1 MANKGNAIKTAYRIF
16 EKVLIIAILL
26 ISAIIL
32 TQRLTNNEKAFFGFR
47 LFRVQTGSMEPKYR
61 VGDVIIVKE
70 KNINKIQIGEDVTYW
85 GTSGVMKGRLVTH
98 QVIDIEEIDGQR
110 VFHTKGIA
118 NTTKDPL
125 VHPDQIN
132 GIVLGKLHIVTAI
145 CTLLNNQYI
154 FYFAGILPLTLLIFF
169 SFVRRNSRYE
179 N

>member
-1 MANKGNAIKTAYRIF
+1 MANKGNAIKTVYKIV
-16 EKVLIIAILL
+16 EKVVIIAIIL

-32 TQRLTNNEKAFFGFR
+32 TQRFTDNEKSFFGFR
-47 LFRVQTGSMEPKYR
+47 IFRVQTGSMEPKYH

-70 KNINKIQIGEDVTYW
+70 KDTNKIEIGEDVTYW

-110 VFHTKGIA
+110 VFHTQGIA
-118 NTTKDPL
+118 NTSKDPL
-125 VHPDQIN
+125 VYADQIN
-132 GIVLGKLHIVTAI
+132 GIVLGKLYLVTKI
-145 CTLLNNQYI
+145 CTLLNNTYV
-154 FYFAGILPLTLLIFF
+154 FYFLGILPLTLFVFF